1 MPNPYINNPAHSE
14 QDLIESL
21 ITEAID
27 IHAETFY
34 YIPRKLVNPDEILGE
49 DRLSKFK
56 HAYPIDA
63 YFENATNFDG
73 QGAFIQR
80 YGGLVDYSA
89 TLLISR
95 RRWQEIVGQHGTT
108 ILPNR
113 PVEGDL
119 IYYPLTDSL
128 FQIMYVDDKNPFAQ
142 WGDFYTWRLTI
153 ELHQYASE
161 EIDTDLPEINA
172 FESLKTFNID
182 ADRSVW
188 GGVEKVE
195 VVDSG
200 EGYLEPPTLEIESI
214 TGHGAQLD
222 VVMGDAGQVLAVNV
236 VESGEGY
243 SDSDELVVSG
253 FALRPAVLK
262 LDIRTQIGQA
272 DGQAANE
279 ANVEFGKEN
288 IVDFDDPFGS

>member
-95 RRWQEIVGQHGTT
+95 RRWQELVGQHGTT

-153 ELHQYASE
+153 ELHTYASE
-161 EIDTDLPEINA
+161 EIKTDLPEINA
-172 FESLKTFNID
+172 FQTLKTFDIN

-188 GGVEKVE
+188 GGVEKVA
-195 VVDSG
+195 VLDGG
-200 EGYLEPPTLEIESI
+200 EGYLDAPTLEIESLA
-214 TGHGAQLD
+214 GHGAVLE
-222 VVMGDAGQVLAVNV
+222 VVMGAGSVKEIKVLDP
-236 VESGEGY
+236 GEGY

-253 FALRPAVLK
+253 FALKPAQLK

>member
-95 RRWQEIVGQHGTT
+95 RRWQELVGQHGTT

-119 IYYPLTDSL
+119 VYYPLTDSL

-153 ELHQYASE
+153 ELHTYSSE
-161 EIDTDLPEINA
+161 HIETDEEDINA
-172 FESLKTFNID
+172 FETLKTFDIN
-182 ADRSVW
+182 ADHSIW

-195 VVDSG
+195 VLEPG
-200 EGYLEPPTLEIESI
+200 EGYLEPPTLEIESLG
-214 TGHGAQLD
+214 GHGAELE
-222 VVMGDAGQVLAVNV
+222 VVMGENGGVSEVKVLEA
-236 VESGEGY
+236 GEGY

-253 FALRPAVLK
+253 FALKPAVLK

>member
-95 RRWQEIVGQHGTT
+95 RRWQELVGQHGTT

-119 IYYPLTDSL
+119 VYYPLTDSL

-153 ELHQYASE
+153 ELHTYASE
-161 EIDTDLPEINA
+161 EIKTDLPEINA
-172 FESLKTFNID
+172 FQTLKTFDIN

-195 VVDSG
+195 VLDGG
-200 EGYLEPPTLEIESI
+200 EGYLDAPTLEIESLA
-214 TGHGAQLD
+214 GHGAVLE
-222 VVMGDAGQVLAVNV
+222 VVMGEGSVKEIKVLDP
-236 VESGEGY
+236 GEGY

-253 FALRPAVLK
+253 FALKPAQLK
-262 LDIRTQIGQA
+262 LDIRTQIGQV

>member
-34 YIPRKLVNPDEILGE
+34 YIPRKLVSPDEILGE

-56 HAYPIDA
+56 EAYPIDA

-95 RRWQEIVGQHGTT
+95 RRWQELVGQHGTT

-119 IYYPLTDSL
+119 VYYPLTDSL

-153 ELHQYASE
+153 ELHTYSSE
-161 EIDTDLPEINA
+161 HIETDEEDINA
-172 FESLKTFNID
+172 FETLKTFDIN
-182 ADRSVW
+182 ADHSVW

-195 VVDSG
+195 VLEPG
-200 EGYLEPPTLEIESI
+200 EGYLEPPTLEIESLG
-214 TGHGAQLD
+214 GHGAELE
-222 VVMGDAGQVLAVNV
+222 VVMGENGGVKEVKVLEA
-236 VESGEGY
+236 GEGY
-243 SDSDELVVSG
+243 SDSDEIVVSG
-253 FALRPAVLK
+253 FALKPAVLK

>member
-95 RRWQEIVGQHGTT
+95 RRWQELVGQHGTT

-142 WGDFYTWRLTI
+142 LGDFYTWRLTI
-153 ELHQYASE
+153 ELHTYASE
-161 EIDTDLPEINA
+161 EIKTDLPEINA
-172 FESLKTFNID
+172 FQTLKTFDIN

-195 VVDSG
+195 VLDGG
-200 EGYLEPPTLEIESI
+200 EGYLDAPTLEIESLA
-214 TGHGAQLD
+214 GHGAVLE
-222 VVMGDAGQVLAVNV
+222 VVMGEGSVKEIKVLDP
-236 VESGEGY
+236 GEGY
-243 SDSDELVVSG
+243 SDSDELVVTG
-253 FALRPAVLK
+253 FALKPAQLK

-288 IVDFDDPFGS
+288 IVNFDDPFGS

>member
-56 HAYPIDA
+56 EAYPIDA

-95 RRWQEIVGQHGTT
+95 RRWQELVGQHGTT

-128 FQIMYVDDKNPFAQ
+128 FQIMYVDDKTPFAQ

-153 ELHQYASE
+153 ELHTYSSE
-161 EIDTDLPEINA
+161 HIETDGEDINA
-172 FESLKTFNID
+172 FETLKTFDIN
-182 ADRSVW
+182 ADHSVW

-195 VVDSG
+195 VLDGG
-200 EGYLEPPTLEIESI
+200 EGYLDAPTLEIESLA
-214 TGHGAQLD
+214 GHGAILE
-222 VVMGDAGQVLAVNV
+222 VVMGEGSVKEIKVLDP
-236 VESGEGY
+236 GEGY

-253 FALRPAVLK
+253 FALKPAQLK

>member
-95 RRWQEIVGQHGTT
+95 RRWQELVGQHGTT

-119 IYYPLTDSL
+119 VYYPLTDSL

-153 ELHQYASE
+153 ELHTYASE
-161 EIDTDLPEINA
+161 EIKTDLPEINA
-172 FESLKTFNID
+172 FQTLKTFDIN
-182 ADRSVW
+182 AARSVW

-195 VVDSG
+195 VLDGG
-200 EGYLEPPTLEIESI
+200 EGYLDAPTLEIESMA
-214 TGHGAQLD
+214 GHGAVLE
-222 VVMGDAGQVLAVNV
+222 VVMGEGSVKEIKVLDP
-236 VESGEGY
+236 GEGY
-243 SDSDELVVSG
+243 SDSDELVVTG
-253 FALRPAVLK
+253 FALKPAQLK